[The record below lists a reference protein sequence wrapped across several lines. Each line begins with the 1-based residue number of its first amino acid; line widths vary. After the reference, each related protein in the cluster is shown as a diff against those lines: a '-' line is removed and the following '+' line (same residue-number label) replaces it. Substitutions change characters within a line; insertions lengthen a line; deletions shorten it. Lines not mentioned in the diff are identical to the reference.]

1 MQTTSVTRK
10 PQPPVAGQ
18 TRFQILCARKPD
30 DPSSRDHAHIEL
42 IGGRNPD
49 GSLWTMSQE
58 EAIQEIKAGN
68 LEFFVHVGNAEDD
81 VIVSRSSLGNEY
93 LRTVGDGVFPD
104 NLLSLP
110 DCPSN

>member
-1 MQTTSVTRK
+1 MQTITVTQK
-10 PQPPVAGQ
+10 PHPPLTGRP
-18 TRFQILCARKPD
+18 RFQVLYARKPD
-30 DPSSRDHAHIEL
+30 DRTSQYEHIEL

-68 LEFFVHVGNAEDD
+68 LELFVHVGNAEDD
-81 VIVSRSSLGNEY
+81 VIVSTSRLGNEY
-93 LRTVGDGVFPD
+93 LKTVGDGVFPD

-110 DCPSN
+110 DCPSS

>member
-1 MQTTSVTRK
+1 MKTATITQNPHPPLNGK
-10 PQPPVAGQ
+10 P
-18 TRFQILCARKPD
+18 RFQVLYACKPD
-30 DPSSRDHAHIEL
+30 EHGHIEL

-68 LEFFVHVGNAEDD
+68 LELFVHQGHDEVN
-81 VIVSRSSLGNEY
+81 VFVSVSRSGNEY
-93 LRTVGDGVFPD
+93 LRTVGDGVVPD

-110 DCPSN
+110 DCPPS